1 MGFFTP
7 RERAEL
13 GESLE
18 PKMPRKIREQPIRRD
33 FAPRRT
39 PRTHEPAGQS
49 VASQI
54 GAVMQ
59 RVSDSSLQEI
69 DDLIAA
75 LKRRREKLLSE
86 TARMQREIIEY
97 AKLNQSTM
105 QSAKVIT
112 ESLGYLKGIPD
123 APQVAE
129 LAVEEVSEEVS
140 NEDRG
145 ESLAEASGQPSED
158 HGASDDQAAEAAA
171 DPSPDPENDRR
182 D

>member
-18 PKMPRKIREQPIRRD
+18 PKIPRKIREPIRRD

-86 TARMQREIIEY
+86 TARMQREILEY

-129 LAVEEVSEEVS
+129 FDVEEVS
-140 NEDRG
+140 NEDPG
-145 ESLAEASGQPSED
+145 ESVAEASAQPSED
-158 HGASDDQAAEAAA
+158 HGASGDQAAEAAA

>member
-18 PKMPRKIREQPIRRD
+18 PKIPRKIREPIRRD

-54 GAVMQ
+54 GSVMQ

-129 LAVEEVSEEVS
+129 LDVEEVSD
-140 NEDRG
+140 EDRG
-145 ESLAEASGQPSED
+145 ESVAEASAQPSED

>member
-129 LAVEEVSEEVS
+129 LDVEEVSD
-140 NEDRG
+140 EDRG
-145 ESLAEASGQPSED
+145 ESVAEASAQPSED

-171 DPSPDPENDRR
+171 DPSPDQENDRR

>member
-129 LAVEEVSEEVS
+129 LDVEEVSD
-140 NEDRG
+140 EDRG
-145 ESLAEASGQPSED
+145 ESVAEASAQPSED

>member
-18 PKMPRKIREQPIRRD
+18 PKIPRKIREPIRRD

-129 LAVEEVSEEVS
+129 LDVEEVSD
-140 NEDRG
+140 EDRG
-145 ESLAEASGQPSED
+145 ESVAEASAQPSED